1 MSLNQ
6 GGVFLKMKIPLSKPD
21 IGETEIT
28 NVVEV
33 LRSGR
38 LSLGPK
44 VEEFEQKFAFY
55 AGTKYAVATNSG
67 TSALH
72 LGVRALGIGPDDEV
86 ITTPFS
92 FVAST
97 NCILY
102 ESAEPVFVDID
113 PVTMNLDVAQLRRFL
128 EEFCT
133 YDSRVGMLLNKET
146 GRVVK
151 ALLPVH
157 VFGLPSDMTAICELA
172 RHYNLRVIED
182 ACEALGAEHHGRR
195 VGTFGDVAVFAFYPN
210 KQMTTGE
217 GGMLVT
223 DSEAIANLCR
233 SLRNQGRDNNTAW
246 LSHGRLGYNYRLSEL
261 HSALGIAQL
270 ERIDE
275 LLASRER
282 VAESYKQALA
292 RVPYLILPQ
301 ESAGNRRSW
310 FVFVVQLD
318 VPDPRAMRDRIMK
331 TLRER
336 GIECQAYFPAIH
348 TQPYMAA
355 YVTAPLGLLKNT
367 ELASDR
373 SLAIPFFPSMSS
385 EEITVVAR
393 TLESV
398 MGEEISPQEAG
409 LGKSATG
416 LS

>member
-1 MSLNQ
+1 
-6 GGVFLKMKIPLSKPD
+6 MKIPLSKPD
-21 IGETEIT
+21 IGEAEIT
-28 NVVEV
+28 SVVGV

-44 VEEFEQKFAFY
+44 VEEFERKFASY

-72 LGVRALGIGPDDEV
+72 LAVRALGIGPEDEV

-102 ESAEPVFVDID
+102 EGAEPVFVDID
-113 PVTMNLDVAQLRRFL
+113 PVTMNLDVAQVRRFL

-133 YDSRVGMLLNKET
+133 FDSRVGMLLNKET

-157 VFGLPSDMTAICELA
+157 VFGLPSDMTAIRELTQ
-172 RHYNLRVIED
+172 HYNLRVIED
-182 ACEALGAEHHGRR
+182 ACEALGAEHHGQR
-195 VGTFGDVAVFAFYPN
+195 VGAFGDVAVFAFYPN

-223 DSEAIANLCR
+223 NSEAIANLCR
-233 SLRNQGRDNNTAW
+233 SLRNQGRDNTAW
-246 LSHGRLGYNYRLSEL
+246 LSHGRLGYNYRLSDI

-282 VAESYKQALA
+282 VAVSYKQALGQ
-292 RVPYLILPQ
+292 VPHLILPQ
-301 ESAGNRRSW
+301 DSAGNTRSW

-318 VPDPRAMRDRIMK
+318 VPDPRAMRDRVMK

-348 TQPYMAA
+348 RQPYMAA
-355 YVTAPLGLLKNT
+355 RVTAPLGPLTST

-373 SLAIPFFPSMSS
+373 SMAIPFFSTMTS
-385 EEITVVAR
+385 EEITLVAE

-398 MGEEISPQEAG
+398 IVGEISAQEAQETR
-409 LGKSATG
+409 LGKSAAG
-416 LS
+416 IS

>member
-1 MSLNQ
+1 
-6 GGVFLKMKIPLSKPD
+6 MKIPLSKPD
-21 IGETEIT
+21 IGEAEIT

-72 LGVRALGIGPDDEV
+72 LAVRALGIGPDDEV
-86 ITTPFS
+86 ITTSFS

-157 VFGLPSDMTAICELA
+157 VFGLPSDMTAMCELA
-172 RHYNLRVIED
+172 KRYNLRIIED
-182 ACEALGAEHHGRR
+182 ACEALGAEHHGQR

-223 DSEAIANLCR
+223 DSETIANLCR

-282 VAESYKQALA
+282 VAASYKQALA
-292 RVPYLILPQ
+292 QVPYLILPQ

-331 TLRER
+331 ALRER

-348 TQPYMAA
+348 RQPYMAT
-355 YVTAPLGLLKNT
+355 YVTAPLGLLTNT

-373 SLAIPFFPSMSS
+373 SLAIPFFSSMSS
-385 EEITVVAR
+385 EEITFVTR

-398 MGEEISPQEAG
+398 IGDEISPQEAG
-409 LGKSATG
+409 LGNSATG
-416 LS
+416 IF

>member
-1 MSLNQ
+1 MTLNQ
-6 GGVFLKMKIPLSKPD
+6 TESLTMKIPLSKPD
-21 IGETEIT
+21 IGETEIAS
-28 NVVEV
+28 VVEV

-44 VEEFEQKFAFY
+44 VEEFERKFASY

-72 LGVRALGIGPDDEV
+72 LAVRALGIGPEDEV

-102 ESAEPVFVDID
+102 EGAEPVFVDID
-113 PVTMNLDVAQLRRFL
+113 PVTMNLDVAQVRRVL
-128 EEFCT
+128 EEFCAF
-133 YDSRVGMLLNKET
+133 DSRVGMLLNTET

-157 VFGLPSDMTAICELA
+157 VFGQPSDMTAICELA
-172 RHYNLRVIED
+172 KPYNLRIIED
-182 ACEALGAEHHGRR
+182 ACEALGAEHHGQR

-223 DSEAIANLCR
+223 NSEAIANFCR

-246 LSHGRLGYNYRLSEL
+246 LSHGRLGYNYRLSDL

-270 ERIDE
+270 ERVDE

-282 VAESYKQALA
+282 VARSYKQALA
-292 RVPYLILPQ
+292 QVPHLILPQ
-301 ESAGNRRSW
+301 ESDGNKRSW

-318 VPDPRAMRDRIMK
+318 VPDPRAMRDRVMK

-336 GIECQAYFPAIH
+336 GVECQAYFPAIH
-348 TQPYMAA
+348 RQPYMAA
-355 YVTAPLGLLKNT
+355 NVTAPLGPLTNT

-373 SLAIPFFPSMSS
+373 SLAIPFFPTMTS
-385 EEITVVAR
+385 EQITLVAEM
-393 TLESV
+393 LESV
-398 MGEEISPQEAG
+398 IREEMSAQETG
-409 LGKSATG
+409 PGKSAAG
-416 LS
+416 IS